1 MASPPTL
8 DIAALLEPI
17 PGDNPAGEKYVPQD
31 IQDKL
36 DEDRKEV
43 EPEEGS
49 SEEAKKADWK
59 GIIRTASNT
68 LSSTS
73 KSLLI
78 AARLTEALVKAHGFA
93 GLRDGFR
100 LLREMFEQCWDRLYP
115 ALSEPAEDESEEE
128 AEERKR
134 DDLEKRAAPFH
145 WLDEADRGARFPNT
159 IRAVPIFVGKEA
171 VISWQVWNESV
182 HGKGVPQDVV
192 EQAVQATKAEK
203 CRTDLEDLTEAR
215 DELIRLSQVLNEKL
229 GHEAAPGFSGLR
241 QAVAEC
247 HKLLSEV
254 VERKG
259 GGVVEEPTAD
269 ASEGAPGTTAAAEAG
284 GTLRA
289 ARTRDEAY
297 RQLAE
302 AASLLQRLEPHSPI
316 PYLILRAVEL
326 GALPFPQLM
335 SQLIRNTDVLS
346 ELKRELGIKEEG

>member
-8 DIAALLEPI
+8 DIAVLLEPI
-17 PGDNPAGEKYVPQD
+17 AGDNPAGEKYIPQD

-36 DEDRKEV
+36 DDDRKEV

-49 SEEAKKADWK
+49 SEEPKKADWK
-59 GIIRTASNT
+59 GVIRTASTT
-68 LSSTS
+68 LTGTS

-100 LLREMFEQCWDRLYP
+100 LLREMFEQCWDRMYP
-115 ALSEPAEDESEEE
+115 ALSEPDEDESEED
-128 AEERKR
+128 AEDRKR

-159 IRAVPIFVGKEA
+159 IRTVPLFVGKDA
-171 VISWQVWNESV
+171 VISWQVWNDAV

-192 EQAVQATKAEK
+192 DQAVQATKPEK

-215 DELIRLSQVLNEKL
+215 DELIRLSEVLNEKL
-229 GHEAAPGFSGLR
+229 GREAAPGFSGLR

-247 HKLLSEV
+247 HKLLSDI

-259 GGVVEEPTAD
+259 SGVVEEPTEA
-269 ASEGAPGTTAAAEAG
+269 AAEGGAGPTAAADG
-284 GTLRA
+284 GGAVRA

-302 AASLLQRLEPHSPI
+302 AATLLQRLEPHSPI
-316 PYLILRAVEL
+316 PYLIQRAVEL

-335 SQLIRNTDVLS
+335 TQLIRDSNVLS